1 MGFPPTWSCL
11 HLPQKHSTS
20 TGKDE
25 RKRALCNF
33 LKFFSHLSLHH
44 SVFISSYL
52 LLETKLDMR
61 CRIPSLERS
70 SPRKGETQEP
80 EPGHWPSVLTSLT
93 LREQRRV
100 QGVDGL
106 GNGPASASPQEP
118 LGLGEPCQTNSKS
131 TENQAGHT
139 HSKHFS
145 KFKSDRRSVIKQED
159 CEVHQNSHFFFSFKY
174 EEIAKEQ
181 LKHYHT
187 HIPTHIHTRTQL
199 MKIF

>member
-33 LKFFSHLSLHH
+33 LKFFGHLSLHH

-100 QGVDGL
+100 QGCERAREWTGL
-106 GNGPASASPQEP
+106 SIPSGASRP
-118 LGLGEPCQTNSKS
+118 
-131 TENQAGHT
+131 
-139 HSKHFS
+139 
-145 KFKSDRRSVIKQED
+145 RRAVPD
-159 CEVHQNSHFFFSFKY
+159 
-174 EEIAKEQ
+174 EQ
-181 LKHYHT
+181 PEH
-187 HIPTHIHTRTQL
+187 
-199 MKIF
+199 